1 MREYNY
7 KEQRIIKD
15 QFCLGKP
22 NTPAPADYTQP
33 VLTMADYLDFYRAF
47 THVTDD
53 PREVAAM
60 DDDELAEQVA
70 DLIGDCYA
78 AGNFPR
84 DMEDGCIDLY
94 GIVAGIKAAARELIQ
109 QQGER

>member
-1 MREYNY
+1 MSE
-7 KEQRIIKD
+7 
-15 QFCLGKP
+15 
-22 NTPAPADYTQP
+22 TQP

-47 THVTDD
+47 TYITDD

-78 AGNFPR
+78 VGNFPR
-84 DMEDGCIDLY
+84 DDEDGCIDLY
-94 GIVAGIKAAARELIQ
+94 GIAAGIKAAARELIQ
-109 QQGER
+109 QQEVTA